1 MDLPGSSRVKRGTL
15 MLASLCAAGGL
26 FVSSAFAAVS
36 VSKAEQLKTILT
48 PMGGERA
55 GNGRDIPPWRGGLSM
70 PPEEYTEPGQ
80 HHPDPYPQDK
90 PLFTVTAEN
99 MGQYSDY
106 LTEGQ
111 KALFK
116 TYPDTFRMPVYQTR
130 RTAAAPEWVYENT
143 YKNALRAELADGG
156 NSLLYAYGGIPF
168 PILSSDEKQAG
179 VEAVWNHIT
188 RWRGTY
194 LQIQASE
201 VAVYKDGKFTPTT
214 VEQQVEFNY
223 YRQDKTI
230 EDLDNLLFYYLS
242 VTKAPARLAGGAVLV
257 HEPLNQANDA
267 RQAWGYNAGQRR
279 VRRAPNLAYDTPIA
293 AADGL
298 RYADDT
304 DMYNGSPDRYE
315 WKLRGKREI
324 YVPYNNYRLTSNKA
338 SYNDVLRPGHLN
350 PEYTRYEKHR
360 VWVVEGTLKDGKRHV
375 YSKRVFYIDED
386 TWGISVA
393 DQYDMNG
400 ELWRVSMAY
409 MKTYY
414 ELPVTWTGMD
424 VFHDLRDRRYHVQ
437 GMTNEEPEAIDYSSP
452 PPGDRYFTPAEL
464 RRRGRR

>member
-15 MLASLCAAGGL
+15 ILASLCAAGGL

-106 LTEGQ
+106 LTDGQ

>member
-106 LTEGQ
+106 LTDGQ

-156 NSLLYAYGGIPF
+156 NSLLYSYAGVPF
-168 PILSSDEKQAG
+168 PILSSDDKQAG

-304 DMYNGSPDRYE
+304 DIYNGSPDRYE

-324 YVPYNNYRLTSNKA
+324 YVPYNNYRLTSNSA
-338 SYNDVLRPGHLN
+338 SYNDILRPGHLN

-437 GMTNEEPEAIDYSSP
+437 GMTNEEPEEIDYSSP

>member
-15 MLASLCAAGGL
+15 ILASLCAAGGL

-116 TYPDTFRMPVYQTR
+116 TYPDTFRMPIYQTR

-156 NSLLYAYGGIPF
+156 NSLLYSYAGVPF
-168 PILSSDEKQAG
+168 PILSSDDKQAG

-257 HEPLNQANDA
+257 HEPLNQANNA

-304 DMYNGSPDRYE
+304 DIYNGSPDRYE

-324 YVPYNNYRLTSNKA
+324 YIPYNNYRLTSNSA
-338 SYNDVLRPGHLN
+338 SYNDILRPGHLN